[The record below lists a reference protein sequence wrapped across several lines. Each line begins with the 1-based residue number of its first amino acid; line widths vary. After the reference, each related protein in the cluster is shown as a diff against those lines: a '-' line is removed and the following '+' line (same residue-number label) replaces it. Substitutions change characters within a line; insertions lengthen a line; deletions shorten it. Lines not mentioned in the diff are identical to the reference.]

1 MYTKKNGRMT
11 YKSNRRPNFKRNNN
25 FLPKNRNKG
34 NITQQYNK
42 YLKLA
47 KDTFSSGDRIQAE
60 YYYQFTDHYYRLMLE
75 LGINL
80 EDQDS
85 ADELKE
91 ANNDSSFSEE
101 VKNPSQDEKEKTENV
116 ENNDEEVDQSIE
128 SVPFISEPIKKKK
141 LSKMRAYCKSKSDVQ
156 RAACGCRKTKT
167 S

>member
-25 FLPKNRNKG
+25 FGSKNRNRG

-60 YYYQFTDHYYRLMLE
+60 YFYQFTDHYYRLMLE

-80 EDQDS
+80 DEQENNLGSKEIESDNNIEED
-85 ADELKE
+85 
-91 ANNDSSFSEE
+91 
-101 VKNPSQDEKEKTENV
+101 KNPTLNEKEDKQEV
-116 ENNDEEVDQSIE
+116 ENNIDQDDDQSIE
-128 SVPFISEPIKKKK
+128 SIPFISEPVKKR
-141 LSKMRAYCKSKSDVQ
+141 SRS
-156 RAACGCRKTKT
+156 TK
-167 S
+167 